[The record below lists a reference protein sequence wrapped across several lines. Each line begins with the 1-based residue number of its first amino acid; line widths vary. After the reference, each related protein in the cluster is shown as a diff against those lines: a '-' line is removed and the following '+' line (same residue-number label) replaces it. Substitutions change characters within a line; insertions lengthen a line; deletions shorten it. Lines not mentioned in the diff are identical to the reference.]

1 MRSRQGRARHSILRC
16 WTSTSEKGNELLSDI
31 FLHSAFP
38 ENDVEKEKGI
48 IKEEIKMVEDTPD
61 DYIYDLFNLA
71 IWGDEGIGQ
80 AVLGKRS
87 TIKNIQKRRPL
98 KPYKEILRHKRYGY
112 GMRRKFRV
120 R

>member
-1 MRSRQGRARHSILRC
+1 
-16 WTSTSEKGNELLSDI
+16 
-31 FLHSAFP
+31 
-38 ENDVEKEKGI
+38 
-48 IKEEIKMVEDTPD
+48 MVEDTPD

-87 TIKNIQKRRPL
+87 TIKTFKREDL
-98 KPYKEILRHKRYGY
+98 LSHIKEILRHKRYGY